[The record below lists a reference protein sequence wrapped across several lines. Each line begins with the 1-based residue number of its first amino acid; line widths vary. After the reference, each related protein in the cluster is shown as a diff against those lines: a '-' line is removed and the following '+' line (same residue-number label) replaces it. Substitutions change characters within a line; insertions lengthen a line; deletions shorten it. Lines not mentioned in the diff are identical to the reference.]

1 MPKQSKNRSKNVPSL
16 YGRKNW
22 IISVIGAYKPI
33 NIEAIKK
40 FVAFVKKK
48 DKRKKAEK

>member
-1 MPKQSKNRSKNVPSL
+1 MPKQLKKRSNNVASL

-33 NIEAIKK
+33 KTEAIKK
-40 FVAFVKKK
+40 FDDFVKKK